1 MRRYKLTDQY
11 IISQAS
17 IVRSIESSPQ
27 ELKDALREMGRE
39 IGKKVI
45 EKFYI
50 KDIEIVT
57 PMGSKTT
64 SPFPQIPL
72 SLVFTTKGDMEHFG
86 SGLSKSLRNSI
97 IGYMNF
103 EGRRGT
109 EALDSPIRDIML
121 PSVKGK
127 KIDSI
132 LIAKSVLATGCTAI
146 SLTRKALSE
155 YVPDKVIIVAAFY
168 STRGLD
174 DLTAEFPNAH
184 IFVVGDPDDL
194 EENGLLVPSIGLLE
208 ERLTA

>member
-1 MRRYKLTDQY
+1 
-11 IISQAS
+11 
-17 IVRSIESSPQ
+17 
-27 ELKDALREMGRE
+27 
-39 IGKKVI
+39 
-45 EKFYI
+45 
-50 KDIEIVT
+50 
-57 PMGSKTT
+57 
-64 SPFPQIPL
+64 
-72 SLVFTTKGDMEHFG
+72 
-86 SGLSKSLRNSI
+86 
-97 IGYMNF
+97 
-103 EGRRGT
+103 
-109 EALDSPIRDIML
+109 ML
-121 PSVKGK
+121 PNVKGK

-208 ERLTA
+208 ERLIA